1 LSARKNTGKTNL
13 NIDALMSTNVIS
25 VHIDDRL
32 TRVKELFEKNS
43 FHHLMVVN
51 NMGELAGVISDR
63 DYTKAIH
70 PNVDLP
76 SATAK
81 DLATLNKRV
90 HQIMNRK
97 VICVAENTSLREAI
111 ELFYENKISCL
122 PVVDSKNNPIGVV
135 SWRDLLKWLYEK
147 VIHNN

>member
-1 LSARKNTGKTNL
+1 
-13 NIDALMSTNVIS
+13 
-25 VHIDDRL
+25 
-32 TRVKELFEKNS
+32 
-43 FHHLMVVN
+43 MVVN

>member
-1 LSARKNTGKTNL
+1 MGKTHL
-13 NIDALMSTNVIS
+13 NIDALMSKNVIS

-32 TRVKELFEKNS
+32 TKVKELFEQNS

-51 NMGELAGVISDR
+51 DRGELAGVISDR

-70 PNVDLP
+70 PNVDMP

-90 HQIMNRK
+90 HQIVNRS
-97 VICVAENTSLREAI
+97 VICVNENTSLREAI
-111 ELFYENKISCL
+111 KLFYENKISCL
-122 PVVDSKNNPIGVV
+122 PVVDSKNRPIGVV

-147 VIHNN
+147 VTHNN

>member
-1 LSARKNTGKTNL
+1 LKIKE
-13 NIDALMSTNVIS
+13 LMSKDVIS

-32 TRVKELFEKNS
+32 KRVKELFEQNT

-51 NMGELAGVISDR
+51 SKGELAAVISDR

-70 PNVDLP
+70 PNVDMP

-90 HQIMNRK
+90 HQIVKRDIVSIDGN
-97 VICVAENTSLREAI
+97 ASLRDAI
-111 ELFYENKISCL
+111 ALFYEHNISCL
-122 PVVDSKNNPIGVV
+122 PVVDAKKHPVGVV
-135 SWRDLLKWLYEK
+135 SWRDLLRWLYEK
-147 VIHNN
+147 VNKH